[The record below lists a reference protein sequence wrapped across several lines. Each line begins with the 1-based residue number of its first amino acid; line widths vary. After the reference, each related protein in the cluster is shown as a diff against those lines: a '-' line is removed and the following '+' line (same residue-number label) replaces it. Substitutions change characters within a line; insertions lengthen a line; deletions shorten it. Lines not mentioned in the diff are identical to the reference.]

1 MGPEILEPLA
11 AGYAALPPYEDGQHI
26 DDQRRPLHAML
37 ASVREQVTPY
47 PTVDVEDVSVPGPAG
62 DLALRIYRPHTPSSS
77 RPGIYLIHGGAMVLG
92 NLDFDHLPALMLCE
106 ITGAVIVSVDYRL
119 APEHPYPAAL
129 DDCMA
134 GLRWMG
140 RHATILEINE
150 DRLAMFGLSA
160 GGGLALATGLRVRD
174 EGGPDLCFVMAPYP
188 MIDDR
193 PHLAAQDLIALAW
206 EPYLGGR
213 EADTYAAPSR
223 EVDLTGLP
231 PTFIDVGDQDLFLHE
246 AVDFAARLM
255 QAGVSTELH
264 VYPGADHASE
274 IFDPSLSLSRQI
286 WDARFSALARALS

>member
-11 AGYAALPPYEDGQHI
+11 AGYTALPPYEDGQHI

-47 PTVDVEDVSVPGPAG
+47 LTVDVEDVSVPGPAG
-62 DLALRIYRPHTPSSS
+62 DLTLRIYRPRTPSTS

-129 DDCMA
+129 DDCIA

-140 RHATILEINE
+140 LNTTALDIDA

-160 GGGLALATGLRVRD
+160 GGGLALASALRVRD

-213 EADTYAAPSR
+213 EADQYAAPSR
-223 EVDLTGLP
+223 TVDLTRLP

-246 AVDFAARLM
+246 TVDFAARLM
-255 QAGVSTELH
+255 QAGVSAELH

-274 IFDPSLSLSRQI
+274 IFDYSSALGRRI

>member
-11 AGYAALPPYEDGQHI
+11 AGYATLPPYEDGQHI

-62 DLALRIYRPHTPSSS
+62 DLALRIYRPQTPSTS

-129 DDCMA
+129 DDCIA

-140 RHATILEINE
+140 LNTTALDIDA

-160 GGGLALATGLRVRD
+160 GGGLALASALRVRD

-213 EADTYAAPSR
+213 EADRYAAPSR
-223 EVDLTGLP
+223 EVDFTGLP

-274 IFDPSLSLSRQI
+274 IFDYSSALSRQI

>member
-47 PTVDVEDVSVPGPAG
+47 PTVDVEDVSVPGAAG
-62 DLALRIYRPHTPSSS
+62 DLTLRIYRPHTPSTS

-129 DDCMA
+129 DDCIA

-140 RHATILEINE
+140 PNTTALDIDA

-160 GGGLALATGLRVRD
+160 GGGLALAAALRVRD
-174 EGGPDLCFVMAPYP
+174 EGGPVARSRPLPTPPDLHRRR
-188 MIDDR
+188 R
-193 PHLAAQDLIALAW
+193 PGPVPAR
-206 EPYLGGR
+206 GGR
-213 EADTYAAPSR
+213 FR
-223 EVDLTGLP
+223 GQVDAGGRLHRTARLP
-231 PTFIDVGDQDLFLHE
+231 VGGPRVGDLRSFLRPEQTDLGCTLQRTRSGTLVRV
-246 AVDFAARLM
+246 ATRRPQVRLRRL
-255 QAGVSTELH
+255 E
-264 VYPGADHASE
+264 
-274 IFDPSLSLSRQI
+274 
-286 WDARFSALARALS
+286 

>member
-1 MGPEILEPLA
+1 VGPEILEPLA

-47 PTVDVEDVSVPGPAG
+47 PTVDVDDVIVPGPAG
-62 DLALRIYRPHTPSSS
+62 DLTLRIYRPRTPSPS

-129 DDCMA
+129 DDCIA

-140 RHATILEINE
+140 LNTTVLDIDA

-160 GGGLALATGLRVRD
+160 GGGLALASALRVRD
-174 EGGPDLCFVMAPYP
+174 EGGPDVCFVMAPYP

-193 PHLAAQDLIALAW
+193 PHLAALDLIALAW

-213 EADTYAAPSR
+213 EADQYAAPSR

-274 IFDPSLSLSRQI
+274 IFDYSSALSMQI

>member
-1 MGPEILEPLA
+1 LA
-11 AGYAALPPYEDGQHI
+11 AGYTALPPYEDGQHI

-47 PTVDVEDVSVPGPAG
+47 LTVDVEDVSVPGPAG
-62 DLALRIYRPHTPSSS
+62 DLTLRIYRPRTPSTS

-129 DDCMA
+129 DDCIA

-160 GGGLALATGLRVRD
+160 GGGLALATALRVRD

-206 EPYLGGR
+206 EPYLGVERPTGTPPHR
-213 EADTYAAPSR
+213 AKSTSPDSPRPSSTSATR
-223 EVDLTGLP
+223 TCSCTRRSISRLGWCRRVCLP
-231 PTFIDVGDQDLFLHE
+231 SCTSTQGPTTRRRSSIIPP
-246 AVDFAARLM
+246 R
-255 QAGVSTELH
+255 
-264 VYPGADHASE
+264 
-274 IFDPSLSLSRQI
+274 
-286 WDARFSALARALS
+286 